1 PLTSN
6 LRHWHFSF
14 RGAGGKGG
22 MYNNGIYHGLI
33 KLSKDYPM
41 SPPDIQVWTPSGRFK
56 PGRDICLSA
65 SAYHPEAWTPRWSI
79 FGMVHALRL
88 HMLSAPNE
96 IGAMTSTTAETLEF
110 ARLSLTW

>member
-1 PLTSN
+1 MGIAYDWVNQRRIVSKKNRKTKEEESSSDVSTSPTSTTTTYNNNNNKNTIAPDPVIDTTMEDDDQKILCLGPLTSN

-41 SPPDIQVWTPSGRFK
+41 SPP
-56 PGRDICLSA
+56 
-65 SAYHPEAWTPRWSI
+65 E
-79 FGMVHALRL
+79 
-88 HMLSAPNE
+88 
-96 IGAMTSTTAETLEF
+96 
-110 ARLSLTW
+110 

>member
-1 PLTSN
+1 MGIAYDWVNQRRIVSKKNRKTKEEESSSDVSTTTTTTTPYNNNNNTTAPDPVIDTTEDDQKILCLGPLTSN

-41 SPPDIQVWTPSGRFK
+41 SPP
-56 PGRDICLSA
+56 
-65 SAYHPEAWTPRWSI
+65 E
-79 FGMVHALRL
+79 
-88 HMLSAPNE
+88 
-96 IGAMTSTTAETLEF
+96 
-110 ARLSLTW
+110 